1 MRLRYDLQF
10 VVRLPFLIEE
20 RQGRD
25 MTTTLTVP
33 VTTALM
39 ILLSSPIT
47 SMAQQQQSSDSDS
60 NITIVSHSLI
70 DAGSGITII
79 IGEVRNDSPEK
90 IGWVQVSANL
100 YDSAGQLIHLA
111 EGPVQ
116 LGELRSGEKGP
127 FGIYIN
133 DAAVSE
139 RIASY
144 TLSAELDSDFL
155 QDKPAALKVVVD
167 KHGMGESGIGLPLY
181 QVTGN
186 VTNTGNLPAESVDV
200 IATFYDAAGNFVD
213 FDATVTSPSTIPAG
227 QSADFTIVTL
237 VGDYGNWTAEIQRIA
252 SVNAT
257 AESSEYLAIMVP

>member
-1 MRLRYDLQF
+1 
-10 VVRLPFLIEE
+10 
-20 RQGRD
+20 
-25 MTTTLTVP
+25 MTI
-33 VTTALM
+33 ALM
-39 ILLSSPIT
+39 ILLSSPIA
-47 SMAQQQQSSDSDS
+47 SMAQQQQQQQQSSDSGIA
-60 NITIVSHSLI
+60 ITIVSHSLI
-70 DAGSGITII
+70 DAGSGMALI

-100 YDSAGQLIHLA
+100 YDAAGQLIHLA

-139 RIASY
+139 SIASY
-144 TLSAELDSDFL
+144 TLSAGLESDFL
-155 QDKPAALKVVVD
+155 QDKQAALKVVVD
-167 KHGMGESGIGLPLY
+167 KHGMVESPIGLPLY

-186 VTNTGNLPAESVDV
+186 ITNTGNLPAQSVFA
-200 IATFYDAAGNFVD
+200 IATFYDATGNFVD

-237 VGDYGNWTAEIQRIA
+237 VGDYGNWTAEIERIA

>member
-1 MRLRYDLQF
+1 
-10 VVRLPFLIEE
+10 
-20 RQGRD
+20 
-25 MTTTLTVP
+25 MTTTLTVT
-33 VTTALM
+33 VTKALM
-39 ILLSSPIT
+39 ILLSSPLP
-47 SMAQQQQSSDSDS
+47 SMAQQQQQSIDSDIA
-60 NITIVSHSLI
+60 ITIVSHSLI
-70 DAGSGITII
+70 DAGSGINLI

-111 EGPVQ
+111 DGPVQ

-133 DAAVSE
+133 DAAISE
-139 RIASY
+139 SIANY
-144 TLSAELDSDFL
+144 TLSAGLDSDFL
-155 QDKPAALKVVVD
+155 QDKPAALKVGVG
-167 KHGMGESGIGLPLY
+167 KHGMVESGIGIPLY

>member
-1 MRLRYDLQF
+1 
-10 VVRLPFLIEE
+10 
-20 RQGRD
+20 
-25 MTTTLTVP
+25 MTTTLTVTM
-33 VTTALM
+33 TTALV
-39 ILLSSPIT
+39 ILLSSPIA
-47 SMAQQQQSSDSDS
+47 SMAQQQQQRQQSSDSGIA
-60 NITIVSHSLI
+60 ITIVSHSLI
-70 DAGSGITII
+70 DAGSGMALI

-139 RIASY
+139 SIASY
-144 TLSAELDSDFL
+144 TLSAGLESDFL
-155 QDKPAALKVVVD
+155 QDKQAALKVVVN
-167 KHGMGESGIGLPLY
+167 KHGMVESPIGLPLY

-186 VTNTGNLPAESVDV
+186 VTNTGNLPAQSVYA
-200 IATFYDAAGNFVD
+200 IATFYDAVGNFVD
-213 FDATVTSPSTIPAG
+213 FDTTVTSPSTIPAG
-227 QSADFTIVTL
+227 QSADFTISTV

>member
-1 MRLRYDLQF
+1 
-10 VVRLPFLIEE
+10 
-20 RQGRD
+20 
-25 MTTTLTVP
+25 MTTTLSVTVA
-33 VTTALM
+33 TALM
-39 ILLSSPIT
+39 ILLSSPLT
-47 SMAQQQQSSDSDS
+47 SMAQQQQQSSDSDIA
-60 NITIVSHSLI
+60 ITIVSHSLI

-79 IGEVRNDSPEK
+79 VGEVRNDSPEK
-90 IGWVQVSANL
+90 IGWVQVSGKF

-111 EGPVQ
+111 DGPVQ
-116 LGELRSGEKGP
+116 LGELRPGEKGP

-139 RIASY
+139 SIANY

-155 QDKPAALKVVVD
+155 QDKPAALKVEVG
-167 KHGMGESGIGLPLY
+167 KYGMVEREIGLPLF
-181 QVTGN
+181 QVIGN

-213 FDATVTSPSTIPAG
+213 FDATITSPSTIPAG
-227 QSADFTIVTL
+227 QSADFTVVTL
-237 VGDYGNWTAEIQRIA
+237 VGDYGNWTAEIQNIA

>member
-1 MRLRYDLQF
+1 
-10 VVRLPFLIEE
+10 
-20 RQGRD
+20 
-25 MTTTLTVP
+25 MTTTLTVTM
-33 VTTALM
+33 TTALV
-39 ILLSSPIT
+39 ILLSSPIA
-47 SMAQQQQSSDSDS
+47 SMAQQQQQRQQSSDSGIA
-60 NITIVSHSLI
+60 ITIVSHSLI
-70 DAGSGITII
+70 DAGSGMALI

-100 YDSAGQLIHLA
+100 YDSAGQLIRLA

-139 RIASY
+139 SIASY
-144 TLSAELDSDFL
+144 TLSAGLDSDFL
-155 QDKPAALKVVVD
+155 QDKPEALKVIVD
-167 KHGMGESGIGLPLY
+167 KHGIVESPIGLPLY

-186 VTNTGNLPAESVDV
+186 ITNTGNLPAESVYV
-200 IATFYDAAGNFVD
+200 IASFYDAAGNFID
-213 FDATVTSPSTIPAG
+213 FDATTTSPSAIPAG

>member
-1 MRLRYDLQF
+1 
-10 VVRLPFLIEE
+10 
-20 RQGRD
+20 
-25 MTTTLTVP
+25 MTTTLILR
-33 VTTALM
+33 VTTALVLV
-39 ILLSSPIT
+39 ILLWSPIT
-47 SMAQQQQSSDSDS
+47 SMAQQQQSNSSSDTA
-60 NITIVSHSLI
+60 ITIVNHSLI

-79 IGEVRNDSPEK
+79 VGEVRNDSPEK
-90 IGWVQVSANL
+90 IGWVQVSADL
-100 YDSAGQLIHLA
+100 YDSAGQLIHFA

-139 RIASY
+139 SIASY
-144 TLSAELDSDFL
+144 TLSAGLDSDFL

-167 KHGMGESGIGLPLY
+167 KHGMVESPIGLPLY

-186 VTNTGNLPAESVDV
+186 ITNTGNLPAQSVFA
-200 IATFYDAAGNFVD
+200 IATFYDATGNFVD
-213 FDATVTSPSTIPAG
+213 FDTTVTSPSTIPAG

-257 AESSEYLAIMVP
+257 AESSEYLSIMVPVEE

>member
-1 MRLRYDLQF
+1 
-10 VVRLPFLIEE
+10 
-20 RQGRD
+20 
-25 MTTTLTVP
+25 MTTTLI
-33 VTTALM
+33 VTMGTTLM
-39 ILLSSPIT
+39 ILLSSPIA
-47 SMAQQQQSSDSDS
+47 SMAQQQPQQSSDSAID
-60 NITIVSHSLI
+60 ITIVSHSLI
-70 DAGSGITII
+70 DAGSGIALI

-100 YDSAGQLIHLA
+100 FDSAGQLIHLA

-139 RIASY
+139 SIANY
-144 TLSAELDSDFL
+144 TLSAGLDSDFL

-167 KHGMGESGIGLPLY
+167 KHGMVESRIGLPLY

-186 VTNTGNLPAESVDV
+186 VTNTGNLPAESVYV
-200 IATFYDAAGNFVD
+200 VASFYDAAGNFVD
-213 FDATVTSPSTIPAG
+213 FDTTAISSSTIPSR
-227 QSADFTIVTL
+227 QSADFTMVTV

>member
-1 MRLRYDLQF
+1 
-10 VVRLPFLIEE
+10 
-20 RQGRD
+20 
-25 MTTTLTVP
+25 MTTTLSVTVA
-33 VTTALM
+33 TALM
-39 ILLSSPIT
+39 ILLSSPLT

-60 NITIVSHSLI
+60 GITIVSHSLI

-79 IGEVRNDSPEK
+79 VGEVRNDSPEK
-90 IGWVQVSANL
+90 IGWVQVSGKF

-111 EGPVQ
+111 DGPVQ
-116 LGELRSGEKGP
+116 LGELRPGEKGP

-139 RIASY
+139 SIANY

-155 QDKPAALKVVVD
+155 QDKPAALKVEVG
-167 KHGMGESGIGLPLY
+167 KYGMVEREIGLPLF

-213 FDATVTSPSTIPAG
+213 FDATITSPSTIPAG

-237 VGDYGNWTAEIQRIA
+237 VGDYGNWTAEIQNIA

>member
-1 MRLRYDLQF
+1 
-10 VVRLPFLIEE
+10 
-20 RQGRD
+20 
-25 MTTTLTVP
+25 MTTTLTVT

-39 ILLSSPIT
+39 ILLSSPLT
-47 SMAQQQQSSDSDS
+47 SMAQQQSSDSDIA
-60 NITIVSHSLI
+60 ITIVSHSLI

-111 EGPVQ
+111 DGPVQ
-116 LGELRSGEKGP
+116 LGELRPGEKGP
-127 FGIYIN
+127 FGIYID

-139 RIASY
+139 GIANY
-144 TLSAELDSDFL
+144 TLSAGLDSDFL

>member
-1 MRLRYDLQF
+1 
-10 VVRLPFLIEE
+10 
-20 RQGRD
+20 
-25 MTTTLTVP
+25 MTTTLSVTVA
-33 VTTALM
+33 TALM
-39 ILLSSPIT
+39 ILLSSPLT
-47 SMAQQQQSSDSDS
+47 SMAQQQQSSDSDIA
-60 NITIVSHSLI
+60 ITIVSHSLI

-79 IGEVRNDSPEK
+79 VGEVRNDSPEK
-90 IGWVQVSANL
+90 IGWVQVSGKF

-111 EGPVQ
+111 DGPVQ
-116 LGELRSGEKGP
+116 LGELRPGEKGP

-139 RIASY
+139 SIANY

-155 QDKPAALKVVVD
+155 QDKPAALKVEVG
-167 KHGMGESGIGLPLY
+167 KYGMVEREIGLPLF

-213 FDATVTSPSTIPAG
+213 FDATITSPSIIPAG

-237 VGDYGNWTAEIQRIA
+237 VGDYGNWTAEIQNIA

>member
-1 MRLRYDLQF
+1 
-10 VVRLPFLIEE
+10 
-20 RQGRD
+20 
-25 MTTTLTVP
+25 MTTTLTVT

-39 ILLSSPIT
+39 ILLSSPLP
-47 SMAQQQQSSDSDS
+47 SMAQQQQQQQQQSIDTDIA
-60 NITIVSHSLI
+60 ITIVSHSLI
-70 DAGSGITII
+70 DAGSGINLI

-111 EGPVQ
+111 DGPVQ

-133 DAAVSE
+133 DAAISE
-139 RIASY
+139 SIASY
-144 TLSAELDSDFL
+144 TLSAGLDSDFL
-155 QDKPAALKVVVD
+155 QDKPAALKVVLD
-167 KHGMGESGIGLPLY
+167 KHGMMESGIGLPLY

-200 IATFYDAAGNFVD
+200 IATFYDAAVNFVD

-237 VGDYGNWTAEIQRIA
+237 VGNYGNWTAEIQRIA

>member
-1 MRLRYDLQF
+1 
-10 VVRLPFLIEE
+10 
-20 RQGRD
+20 

-47 SMAQQQQSSDSDS
+47 SMAQQQSSDIDS

-144 TLSAELDSDFL
+144 TLSAGLDSDFL

-200 IATFYDAAGNFVD
+200 IDTFYDAAGNFVD

>member
-1 MRLRYDLQF
+1 
-10 VVRLPFLIEE
+10 
-20 RQGRD
+20 
-25 MTTTLTVP
+25 
-33 VTTALM
+33 
-39 ILLSSPIT
+39 
-47 SMAQQQQSSDSDS
+47 MAQQQQSSDSDIA
-60 NITIVSHSLI
+60 ITIVSHSLI

-116 LGELRSGEKGP
+116 LGELRPGEKGP

-139 RIASY
+139 SIASY
-144 TLSAELDSDFL
+144 TLSAGLDSDLL
-155 QDKPAALKVVVD
+155 QHKPAALKVVVD
-167 KHGMGESGIGLPLY
+167 KHGMVESGIGLPLF

-186 VTNTGNLPAESVDV
+186 VTNTGNLPAQSVYA

-227 QSADFTIVTL
+227 QSADFTIVTI

>member
-1 MRLRYDLQF
+1 
-10 VVRLPFLIEE
+10 
-20 RQGRD
+20 
-25 MTTTLTVP
+25 MTTTLTET

-47 SMAQQQQSSDSDS
+47 SMAQQQQSSDSDIA
-60 NITIVSHSLI
+60 ITIVSHSLI
-70 DAGSGITII
+70 DAGSGITNIV
-79 IGEVRNDSPEK
+79 GEVRNDSPEK

-116 LGELRSGEKGP
+116 LGELRPGEKGP

-139 RIASY
+139 SIANY
-144 TLSAELDSDFL
+144 TLSAGLDSDFL
-155 QDKPAALKVVVD
+155 QDKPAALKVGVGKYGMVERGVV
-167 KHGMGESGIGLPLY
+167 GLPLY
-181 QVTGN
+181 QVIGN

-200 IATFYDAAGNFVD
+200 IATFYDAAGNIVD

-227 QSADFTIVTL
+227 QSADFIIVTL
-237 VGDYGNWTAEIQRIA
+237 VGDYGNWTAEIQSIA

-257 AESSEYLAIMVP
+257 AESSEYLAMMVP

>member
-1 MRLRYDLQF
+1 
-10 VVRLPFLIEE
+10 V
-20 RQGRD
+20 
-25 MTTTLTVP
+25 TTTLTVT

-47 SMAQQQQSSDSDS
+47 SMAQQQQKSSDRDSD
-60 NITIVSHSLI
+60 ITIVSHSLI
-70 DAGSGITII
+70 DAGSSITII
-79 IGEVRNDSPEK
+79 LGEVRNDSPEK

-100 YDSAGQLIHLA
+100 YDFAGQLIHLV

-116 LGELRSGEKGP
+116 LGELRPGEKGP

-139 RIASY
+139 SIANY
-144 TLSAELDSDFL
+144 TLSAGLDSDFL

-167 KHGMGESGIGLPLY
+167 KHGMVESGIGLPLF

-186 VTNTGNLPAESVDV
+186 VTNTGNLPAQSVYA

-237 VGDYGNWTAEIQRIA
+237 VGDYGNWTAEIQRIT

>member
-1 MRLRYDLQF
+1 
-10 VVRLPFLIEE
+10 
-20 RQGRD
+20 
-25 MTTTLTVP
+25 MTTTLILT
-33 VTTALM
+33 VTTALVLV

-47 SMAQQQQSSDSDS
+47 PMAQQQQSNSSSDSS
-60 NITIVSHSLI
+60 AITIVSHSLI

-79 IGEVRNDSPEK
+79 VGEVRNDSPEK
-90 IGWVQVSANL
+90 IGWVQVSADL

-139 RIASY
+139 SIASY
-144 TLSAELDSDFL
+144 TLSAGLDSDFL

-167 KHGMGESGIGLPLY
+167 KHGMVESPIGLPLY

-186 VTNTGNLPAESVDV
+186 ITNTGNLPAQSVFA
-200 IATFYDAAGNFVD
+200 IATFYDATGNFVD

-237 VGDYGNWTAEIQRIA
+237 VGDYGNWTAEIERIA

>member
-1 MRLRYDLQF
+1 
-10 VVRLPFLIEE
+10 
-20 RQGRD
+20 
-25 MTTTLTVP
+25 MTTTLTET

-47 SMAQQQQSSDSDS
+47 SMAQQQQSSDSDIA
-60 NITIVSHSLI
+60 ITIVSHSLI
-70 DAGSGITII
+70 DAGSGITNIV
-79 IGEVRNDSPEK
+79 GEVRNDSPEK

-116 LGELRSGEKGP
+116 LGELRPGEKGP

-139 RIASY
+139 SIANY
-144 TLSAELDSDFL
+144 TLSAGLDSDFL
-155 QDKPAALKVVVD
+155 QDKPAALKVGVG
-167 KHGMGESGIGLPLY
+167 KHGMVESGIGLPLY
-181 QVTGN
+181 QVIGN

-200 IATFYDAAGNFVD
+200 IATFYDVAGNIVD
-213 FDATVTSPSTIPAG
+213 FDATVTSPSTIPPG
-227 QSADFTIVTL
+227 QSADFIIVTL
-237 VGDYGNWTAEIQRIA
+237 VGDYGNWTAEIQSIA

>member
-1 MRLRYDLQF
+1 
-10 VVRLPFLIEE
+10 
-20 RQGRD
+20 
-25 MTTTLTVP
+25 MTTTLTVTM
-33 VTTALM
+33 TTTLM
-39 ILLSSPIT
+39 MLLLSPIA
-47 SMAQQQQSSDSDS
+47 SMAQQQQQQSSDSGIA
-60 NITIVSHSLI
+60 ITIVSHSLI
-70 DAGSGITII
+70 DAGSGMALI

-116 LGELRSGEKGP
+116 LGELRSGEKAP

-133 DAAVSE
+133 DAAVTES
-139 RIASY
+139 IASY

-167 KHGMGESGIGLPLY
+167 KHGVVESPIGLPLY

-186 VTNTGNLPAESVDV
+186 ITNTGNLPAQSVFA
-200 IATFYDAAGNFVD
+200 IATFYDATGNFVD

-227 QSADFTIVTL
+227 QSAEFTIVTV